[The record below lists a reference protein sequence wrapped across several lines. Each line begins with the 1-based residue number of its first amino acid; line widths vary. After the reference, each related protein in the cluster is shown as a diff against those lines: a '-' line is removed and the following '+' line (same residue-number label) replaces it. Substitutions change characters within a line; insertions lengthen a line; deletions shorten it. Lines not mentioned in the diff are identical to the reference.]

1 MIDSYLH
8 EIFSGA
14 PGPGRSALSAAKIE
28 HVTAAKK
35 VTKRWGEE
43 RWLIAEGA
51 PFGFKVINIR
61 AGQKT
66 SLQYHERK
74 EEANLVL
81 RGSGVF
87 LYANASNEP
96 LKQADLSA
104 GDIIHILPGKVHRI
118 HARTDVTLIEVS
130 TPELDDVIRLQDDWN
145 RGSGRIES
153 EHSGEEVEQDGFQG
167 GAI

>member
-1 MIDSYLH
+1 MSHDYLNRV
-8 EIFSGA
+8 FSGA
-14 PGPGRSALSAAKIE
+14 TKSVSNAGGDLKIE
-28 HVTAAKK
+28 HVTTAKK

-43 RWLIAEGA
+43 RWLVAEGA
-51 PFGFKVINIR
+51 PFGFKIIHIH

-87 LYANASNEP
+87 FYASEQPNGLLRKIGVSV
-96 LKQADLSA
+96 
-104 GDIIHILPGKVHRI
+104 GDIVHILPGMVHRI
-118 HARTDVTLIEVS
+118 EARTDITLVEVS
-130 TPELDDVIRLQDDWN
+130 TPELDDVIRLEDDWN

-153 EHSGEEVEQDGFQG
+153 EHSNQG
-167 GAI
+167 